1 MNAIFVL
8 LSAPSFSVRES
19 DLWGGTTGTRQKS
32 DIFKSC
38 TNLKR
43 SDDTSQ
49 FQKDQHRCNLSCSAV
64 KTDSELSRN
73 VRKVETRISGAF
85 EALPI
90 FSRSYQVAAKL
101 QKNLAVQTPLSPP
114 STQPLRVYIGI
125 SLVVFRDHVE
135 EWTALLMCWHLV

>member
-1 MNAIFVL
+1 MNAMFVL

-64 KTDSELSRN
+64 KIDSELSRN

-101 QKNLAVQTPLSPP
+101 QKKSGSAD
-114 STQPLRVYIGI
+114 
-125 SLVVFRDHVE
+125 SLVTTFNTTSE
-135 EWTALLMCWHLV
+135 GIYWHFVSGI